1 MLFQRGS
8 RFLPLPHPF
17 TVENTCNYNCVVLTS
32 PFSTNFAALGH
43 EEAEHGYVCRDMNG
57 YRNHDEKEK
66 RKEEKRER
74 CEKSQ
79 KSEKFEIL
87 KTLTRDVPRW
97 GRVGGTTTDKV
108 KGSNTD
114 PPES

>member
-1 MLFQRGS
+1 
-8 RFLPLPHPF
+8 
-17 TVENTCNYNCVVLTS
+17 
-32 PFSTNFAALGH
+32 
-43 EEAEHGYVCRDMNG
+43 MNG

-66 RKEEKRER
+66 RKEENENDAKRV
-74 CEKSQ
+74 K
-79 KSEKFEIL
+79 KPEKFEIL